1 MKQAKRKAWVLLLA
15 AALLLPAFGLIG
27 CGKQEQTA
35 DAATLLTPREHLEME
50 TESSPDCVVIID
62 SMENF
67 GADF

>member
-1 MKQAKRKAWVLLLA
+1 MKQAKRKAWVWLLA

-35 DAATLLTPREHLEME
+35 DAATLLTPRERLGME